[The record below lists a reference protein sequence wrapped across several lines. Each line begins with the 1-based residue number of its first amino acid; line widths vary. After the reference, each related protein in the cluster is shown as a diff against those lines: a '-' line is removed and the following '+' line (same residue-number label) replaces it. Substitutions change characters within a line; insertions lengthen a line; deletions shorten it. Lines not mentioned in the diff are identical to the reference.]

1 MKTCSISSIIF
12 NKNHSRNKIMK
23 KNNKTNKLISFD
35 VSRRHF
41 VFFLFT
47 LYVFSAFSFAQDEMM
62 EIDTSNMPP
71 PGIELFYPNKNLTV
85 GDCVVVKIVI
95 PEKWHVNANVVS
107 DEFLKPSQIEI
118 AAKGILFDTPIW
130 PSYKKQYNDALE
142 TEIFI
147 FNGTFQ
153 INIPIKT
160 IEPSFDST
168 TTNATFHYQACS
180 NFICLAPNQVHFS
193 LTPLSATPIPL
204 KKNDSSILVLLF
216 FAFIGGFILN
226 LMPCVLPVLSLKLF
240 NLIKQARESRKRL
253 FYLGLSTTSGILV
266 SFWILAA
273 MIISLKSAGSLVG
286 WGMQFQSIG
295 FIAFMIILL
304 SVFAMNFFGFFE
316 IWLPGSTLTK
326 MDSATKKEGLQGAFF
341 TGVLLVLLSTPCSAP
356 FLGSAMGFAFSAS
369 APVLVLFFTIAGLGL
384 SFPYL
389 IITLFPNLLSI
400 FPKPGAWMSKLQKW
414 MGLLLIGTV
423 VWLLWVAIQTIGLK
437 GGFLLA
443 FLALISMFFA
453 ILIGK
458 LAPPYKPFYREIILL
473 LSSALILFS
482 LWQFGFSSSIHKMQI
497 ENKTN
502 EFSLDKDKDGFYP
515 YTKERLASALQAG
528 HPVFL
533 DITADWCLTCKA
545 NEAAVLSQE
554 SFNVALDKHNVVKI
568 KADWTLQDKEISALL
583 KSLGRSGVPVY
594 AIYLPTKPN
603 SPVLLPEILTSNSI
617 LDILNSNQ

>member
-1 MKTCSISSIIF
+1 MKTCSYSSIIF
-12 NKNHSRNKIMK
+12 NKNHSAFKFTK
-23 KNNKTNKLISFD
+23 KNKKKNSWQNFD
-35 VSRRHF
+35 VSRRQSF
-41 VFFLFT
+41 IFLVT
-47 LYVFSAFSFAQDEMM
+47 LYIMSIFSFAQDTSM
-62 EIDTSNMPP
+62 EIDTSTMPP
-71 PGIELFYPNKNLTV
+71 PGIELSYPNKSLAV
-85 GDCVVVKIVI
+85 GDCVIVEIVI

-107 DEFLKPSQIEI
+107 DEFLKASQIEI
-118 AAKGILFDTPIW
+118 AAKGIVFNQPIW
-130 PSYKKQYNDALE
+130 PTYKKKYNDALE
-142 TEIFI
+142 MDIFVFDGKI
-147 FNGTFQ
+147 Q
-153 INIPIKT
+153 IKIPIK
-160 IEPSFDST
+160 ELEASYDST
-168 TTNATFHYQACS
+168 TTNTTFHYQACS

-193 LTPLSATPIPL
+193 LSPSAATPIPL

-341 TGVLLVLLSTPCSAP
+341 TGALLVLLSTPCSAP